1 MPLIP
6 PEKKKNPSL
15 FIHSDMFKRPAW
27 GSNHPLAIP
36 RQSAMLDLLEMLNWI
51 GPDNTKVC
59 HAANRKTLVQF
70 HTPDYVDAF
79 FQADTSGKVSQANR
93 QKYQLGTMEN
103 PIFPG
108 LFERAATTV
117 GGSIMA
123 AKLAGEGR
131 IVFHPSGGTHHGRP
145 DRASGFCY
153 FNDPVFAILTLL
165 NQGCTRIAY
174 VDVDAHHG
182 DGVQDAFTDEPRVRC
197 ISVHEE
203 NRWPHTGTGDDH
215 GNGHAYNFPTP
226 RGVGDLAYADVINA
240 RILPLVREF
249 APEAVVITFG
259 ADALDADPLSAMG
272 LSNTC
277 LLQTCVQICD
287 LAPAAVVLGGG
298 GYNPWTTARLWTAF
312 WGLISDQQVQIKLP
326 KPAREML
333 EGLECDLIDP
343 EDMRP
348 EWTTTLLDP
357 ALGAS

>member
-1 MPLIP
+1 
-6 PEKKKNPSL
+6 
-15 FIHSDMFKRPAW
+15 
-27 GSNHPLAIP
+27 
-36 RQSAMLDLLEMLNWI
+36 MLNWT
-51 GPDNTKVC
+51 GPGNSKVC
-59 HAANRKTLVQF
+59 QAAGRDTLVRF
-70 HTPDYVDAF
+70 HKPAYVEAF
-79 FQADTSGKVSQANR
+79 WQADAKGKVSQADR

-117 GGSIMA
+117 GGSILA
-123 AKLAGEGR
+123 AKLAGERR

-165 NQGCTRIAY
+165 DQGCTRIAY

-203 NRWPHTGTGDDH
+203 NRWPHSGTIDDH
-215 GNGHAYNFPTP
+215 GNGLAYNFPTP
-226 RGVGDLAYADVINA
+226 RAVGDNAYGDLISTQV
-240 RILPLVREF
+240 LPLIREF
-249 APEAVVITFG
+249 EPEAIVITFG

-272 LSNTC
+272 LSNSC
-277 LLQTCVQICD
+277 LLQTCVQLCD

-298 GYNPWTTARLWTAF
+298 GYNPWTTARLWAAF
-312 WGLISDQQVQIKLP
+312 WGLISNQDVHINLP
-326 KPAREML
+326 EPARKML
-333 EGLECDLIDP
+333 KSLACDLIDP
-343 EDMRP
+343 EDMQP

-357 ALGAS
+357 LP